1 MKRKCELDYAELKEE
16 YKKLLME
23 SELLRVIDYRK
34 KNIELM
40 NENKELKKLLKYQ
53 RKKIQDLSLLL
64 LAKMEK
70 V

>member
-1 MKRKCELDYAELKEE
+1 MKRKRELDYAELKEE

-23 SELLRVIDYRK
+23 SELLRAIDDRK

-40 NENKELKKLLKYQ
+40 TENKELKKLVKYQ

-70 V
+70 

>member
-1 MKRKCELDYAELKEE
+1 MKRKRELDYAELKEE

-23 SELLRVIDYRK
+23 SELLRAIDDRK
-34 KNIELM
+34 KNIELIT
-40 NENKELKKLLKYQ
+40 ENRELKKLVKYQ

-70 V
+70 

>member
-1 MKRKCELDYAELKEE
+1 MKRKRELDYAELKEE

-23 SELLRVIDYRK
+23 SELLRALDYRK
-34 KNIELM
+34 KNNELLT
-40 NENKELKKLLKYQ
+40 ENKELKKLVKYQ

-70 V
+70 

>member
-1 MKRKCELDYAELKEE
+1 MKRKRELDYAELKEE

-23 SELLRVIDYRK
+23 SELLRAIDDRK
-34 KNIELM
+34 KNIELLT
-40 NENKELKKLLKYQ
+40 ENKELKKLVKYQ

-70 V
+70 

>member
-1 MKRKCELDYAELKEE
+1 MKRKRELDYAELKEE

-23 SELLRVIDYRK
+23 SELLRALEDRK
-34 KNIELM
+34 KNIELLT
-40 NENKELKKLLKYQ
+40 ENKELKKLVKYQ

-70 V
+70 

>member
-1 MKRKCELDYAELKEE
+1 MKRKRELDYAELKEE

-23 SELLRVIDYRK
+23 SELLRAIDDRK
-34 KNIELM
+34 KNIELLT
-40 NENKELKKLLKYQ
+40 ENRELKKIVKYQ

-70 V
+70 

>member
-1 MKRKCELDYAELKEE
+1 MKRKRELDYAELKEE

-23 SELLRVIDYRK
+23 SELLRAIDDRK
-34 KNIELM
+34 KNIELVT
-40 NENKELKKLLKYQ
+40 ENRELKKLVKYQ

-70 V
+70 

>member
-1 MKRKCELDYAELKEE
+1 MKRKRELDYAELKEE

-23 SELLRVIDYRK
+23 SELLRAIDDRK
-34 KNIELM
+34 KNIELLT
-40 NENKELKKLLKYQ
+40 ENRELKKLVKYQ

-70 V
+70 

>member
-1 MKRKCELDYAELKEE
+1 MKRKRELDYAELKEE

-23 SELLRVIDYRK
+23 SELLRAIDDRK
-34 KNIELM
+34 KNIELL
-40 NENKELKKLLKYQ
+40 NENRELKKLVKFQ

-70 V
+70 